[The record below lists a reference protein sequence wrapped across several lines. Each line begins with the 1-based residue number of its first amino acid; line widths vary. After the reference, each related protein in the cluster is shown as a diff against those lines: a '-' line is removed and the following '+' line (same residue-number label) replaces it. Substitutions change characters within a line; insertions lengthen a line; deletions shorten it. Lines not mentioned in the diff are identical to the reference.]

1 MDNGWLHL
9 PIRSLVNLPNS
20 FIPSEHMANSSS
32 QRVLLFSVFLF
43 TSALLLNNFVK
54 ANVSG
59 GGGGT
64 ATGNGIVG
72 GGGGIVGGGGGVV
85 ESNSTIAPNVSVGGA
100 AKINTD
106 GSVII
111 GDGKINYGAP

>member
-9 PIRSLVNLPNS
+9 PIRSLINLPNS
-20 FIPSEHMANSSS
+20 FILSEHMANSSS

-43 TSALLLNNFVK
+43 AFALLVNNFAQAK
-54 ANVSG
+54 MTG

-64 ATGNGIVG
+64 ATGNATVG
-72 GGGGIVGGGGGVV
+72 GGGGIAGGGGGVV
-85 ESNSTIAPNVSVGGA
+85 GSNSTIAPNVSVGGGT
-100 AKINTD
+100 KINTD

-111 GDGKINYGAP
+111 GDGEINGAP